1 MRSGRST
8 LWTLAIALLFAGC
21 GYDGPQ
27 MTVEQLE
34 AALNDPSRE
43 ITVIDVRSMELFRKG
58 HVPGSINV
66 PRGRIKVAEPEL
78 RDLEGEVAVIC
89 TCGRN
94 SLAVCKQLAE
104 DGLKN
109 VILVTGGIQKWR
121 EAGYPLETGPGV
133 RKP

>member
-1 MRSGRST
+1 V
-8 LWTLAIALLFAGC
+8 LAIAGLVAGC

-27 MTVEQLE
+27 MSVGQLKE
-34 AALNDPSRE
+34 ALDDPSRE
-43 ITVIDVRSMELFRKG
+43 IAVIDVRSMELFRKG
-58 HVPGSINV
+58 HVPGSLNV
-66 PRGRIKVAEPEL
+66 PRGRIKAAEPEL
-78 RDLEGEVAVIC
+78 RDREGEVAVIC
-89 TCGRN
+89 SCGRN

-109 VILVTGGIQKWR
+109 MILVTGGIQAWR